1 MIGKSPNQQQR
12 ELFRPLLS
20 DFIDMNHELVLLS
33 NKIDWKYFEEEFSS
47 LYSHTGQPAMPTRL
61 MIGCLILKQLYNLGD
76 ETIAS
81 EWRMNP
87 YMQYFCGEAYFQ
99 HKFPFDPS
107 DFVHF
112 RKRIGVEGVEKIFS
126 HSVTLHGPRA
136 KSKMLLSDTTVQ
148 ENNTTFPTDAKL
160 AKRIIDRCNT
170 IAENEG
176 IQQRQSYK
184 RVSKQLL
191 RDTYNPSHPKRRIKA
206 RKAQQKLRTLAGRQL
221 RELERNMDQETA
233 NQYADDLKLYRRV
246 IQQRKDDNNK
256 IYSLHKPFT
265 CCIAKGKM
273 HKPYEFGNKIGL
285 MVNPKSLV
293 ILAIESFTGN
303 PHDSH
308 TIEPLLNQIEK
319 NFQYQPREIVYDR
332 GGRGKSQINGVSIST
347 PNKPLKRDSEYIK
360 RVKRKK
366 FRRRA
371 AIEPLI
377 GHLKQYFRMGQNYLS
392 GDNSPKIN
400 ALMAA
405 AAWNF
410 KKLMKELMLKIKNYL
425 FSIFQQPFF
434 FEFPVMKMS
443 L

>member
-1 MIGKSPNQQQR
+1 MIGKSPNQNQR

-20 DFIDMNHELVLLS
+20 DFIDMNHELVLWS
-33 NKIDWKYFEEEFSS
+33 QKIDWNYFENEFAS
-47 LYSHTGQPAMPTRL
+47 LYSNVGQPAMSTRL
-61 MIGCLILKQLYNLGD
+61 MVGCLILKQLYDLGD
-76 ETIAS
+76 ETIAL
-81 EWRMNP
+81 EWKMNP
-87 YMQYFCGEAYFQ
+87 YMQYFCGEAHFQ
-99 HKFPFDPS
+99 HRFPFDPS

-126 HSVTLHGPRA
+126 HSVTLHGSRA
-136 KSKMLLSDTTVQ
+136 KGKMLLSDTTVQ

-221 RELERNMDQETA
+221 RELERNLDQETA
-233 NQYADDLKLYRRV
+233 NQYANDLNLYRRV
-246 IQQRKDDNNK
+246 IQQRKDDKNK

-293 ILAIESFTGN
+293 ILAIESFKGN

-319 NFQYQPREIVYDR
+319 NFQYQPQEIVYDR
-332 GGRGKSQINGVSIST
+332 GGRGKSEINGVSIST

-371 AIEPLI
+371 AIEPVI
-377 GHLKQYFRMGQNYLS
+377 GHLKQHFRMGQNYLS

-400 ALMAA
+400 ALLAA

-410 KKLMKELMLKIKNYL
+410 KKLMEELKQKLKNFL
-425 FSIFQQPFF
+425 FSIFQQLF
-434 FEFPVMKMS
+434 FEELQILKTN
-443 L
+443 

>member
-20 DFIDMNHELVLLS
+20 DFIDLNHELVLLS
-33 NKIDWKYFEEEFSS
+33 QKIDWKYFENEFAS
-47 LYSHTGQPAMPTRL
+47 LYSNIGQPAMSTRL
-61 MIGCLILKQLYNLGD
+61 MVGCLILKQLYDLGD
-76 ETIAS
+76 ETIAL
-81 EWRMNP
+81 EWKMNP
-87 YMQYFCGEAYFQ
+87 YMQYFCGEAHFQ

-126 HSVTLHGPRA
+126 HSVTLHGSRA

-170 IAENEG
+170 IAEYEG

-191 RDTYNPSHPKRRIKA
+191 RDTYNPTHPKRRIKA

-221 RELERNMDQETA
+221 RELERNLDQEAT
-233 NQYADDLKLYRRV
+233 NQYANDLKLYRRV
-246 IQQRKDDNNK
+246 IQQRKDDKNK

-293 ILAIESFTGN
+293 ILAIESFKGN

-319 NFQYQPREIVYDR
+319 NFQYQPQEVVYDR
-332 GGRGKSQINGVSIST
+332 GGRGKSEINGVSIST
-347 PNKPLKRDSEYIK
+347 QNKPLKRDSEYIK

-371 AIEPLI
+371 AIEPVI
-377 GHLKQYFRMGQNYLS
+377 GHLKQHFRMGQNYLS

-400 ALMAA
+400 ALLAA

-410 KKLMKELMLKIKNYL
+410 KKLMEELKQKLKNFL
-425 FSIFQQPFF
+425 FSIFQQLF
-434 FEFPVMKMS
+434 FEELQILKTN
-443 L
+443 

>member
-1 MIGKSPNQQQR
+1 M
-12 ELFRPLLS
+12 
-20 DFIDMNHELVLLS
+20 V
-33 NKIDWKYFEEEFSS
+33 
-47 LYSHTGQPAMPTRL
+47 
-61 MIGCLILKQLYNLGD
+61 GCLILKQLYNLGD
-76 ETIAS
+76 ETIAI
-81 EWRMNP
+81 EWKMNP
-87 YMQYFCGEAYFQ
+87 YMQYFCGEAHFQ

-126 HSVTLHGPRA
+126 HSVTLHGSRA
-136 KSKMLLSDTTVQ
+136 KGKMLLSDTTVQ

-160 AKRIIDRCNT
+160 AKRIIDRCNK

-221 RELERNMDQETA
+221 RELERNLDQEAT
-233 NQYADDLKLYRRV
+233 NQYANDLKLYRRV
-246 IQQRKDDNNK
+246 IQQRKDDKNK

-319 NFQYQPREIVYDR
+319 NFQYQPQEVVYDR
-332 GGRGKSQINGVSIST
+332 GGRGKSEINGVSIST

-371 AIEPLI
+371 AIEPVI
-377 GHLKQYFRMGQNYLS
+377 GHLKQHFRMGQNYLS

-400 ALMAA
+400 ALLAA

-410 KKLMKELMLKIKNYL
+410 KKLMEELKQKLKNYL
-425 FSIFQQPFF
+425 FSIFQQLF
-434 FEFPVMKMS
+434 FEEFQILKAN
-443 L
+443 